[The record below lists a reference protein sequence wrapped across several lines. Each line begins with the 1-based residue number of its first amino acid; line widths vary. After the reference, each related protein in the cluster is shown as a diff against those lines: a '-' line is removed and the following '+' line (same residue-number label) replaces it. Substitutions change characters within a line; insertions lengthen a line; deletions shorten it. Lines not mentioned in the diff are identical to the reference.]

1 MAFPGLCQGF
11 PTVWFTQLQC
21 PLVPHPPTRCNS
33 LEKEPPRMAGWFGS
47 SCPLPR
53 CLGKEMLSSKS
64 QAHEHMKR
72 TSGFQVPRGLPT
84 LPAPE
89 QWWNLHVTSSWEL
102 RALRTT
108 PGNTKVV
115 GHRRKFAI
123 CVYKELAGASPWNPS
138 NYTKSSKRE
147 IVFPWLRVLQQCLCS
162 CLDQTTN
169 PFFLVWEQ
177 MLFLCYRCIL
187 SGKRAGIM

>member
-11 PTVWFTQLQC
+11 PTVWFTQLRC

-33 LEKEPPRMAGWFGS
+33 LEKEPPRMVGWFGS
-47 SCPLPR
+47 SCPLPC
-53 CLGKEMLSSKS
+53 CLGKEMLSSKG

-84 LPAPE
+84 PPAPE
-89 QWWNLHVTSSWEL
+89 QWWNLHETSSWEL

-115 GHRRKFAI
+115 TEGSLPFMCIKDLLGPLLGI
-123 CVYKELAGASPWNPS
+123 PL
-138 NYTKSSKRE
+138 NYTKPFQERDSVPMAKS
-147 IVFPWLRVLQQCLCS
+147 LAATSLQL
-162 CLDQTTN
+162 
-169 PFFLVWEQ
+169 P
-177 MLFLCYRCIL
+177 
-187 SGKRAGIM
+187 